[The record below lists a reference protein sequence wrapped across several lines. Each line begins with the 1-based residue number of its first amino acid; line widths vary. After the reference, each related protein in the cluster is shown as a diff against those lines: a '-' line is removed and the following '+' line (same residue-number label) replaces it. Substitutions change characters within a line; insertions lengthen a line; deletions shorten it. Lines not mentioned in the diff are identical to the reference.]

1 MVLVVAEW
9 LILVQTLELRNK
21 QRSKRDKEAEREER
35 KRGKKILKNNI

>member
-21 QRSKRDKEAEREER
+21 QRSKRDKEEEREER